1 MDLHDRTVNRTRAL
15 ATLIATLLGFAVPAR
30 AEATLYRVT
39 VLARTGD
46 YLMVSGGDTLRVA
59 SACRCENLPAG
70 SLAVV
75 ELDAENRVVELRRAI
90 GGETAGEKLP
100 PAAIVADPRSV
111 RTLRD
116 KEAAAHS
123 VVVTLVV
130 QVPADTPPGD
140 NLYVTTERSGWSASE
155 LRMERVDPLHWS
167 IQLRLPEKQPLLY
180 RYSRGSFPTLEAER
194 SGALAPPRKLVAS
207 PGLTVRDTILRFAD
221 ST

>member
-1 MDLHDRTVNRTRAL
+1 MIRTRAL
-15 ATLIATLLGFAVPAR
+15 AVLIAAALLAAAVPAR
-30 AEATLYRVT
+30 AEVRLYRVT
-39 VLARTGD
+39 VLARAPG

-59 SACRCENLPAG
+59 SGCACENLPAG
-70 SLAVV
+70 SLAVI
-75 ELDAENRVVELRRAI
+75 ELDAENRVVALRRAI
-90 GGETAGEKLP
+90 ATEPAGEKLP

-116 KEAAAHS
+116 KDATAHS

-140 NLYVTTERSGWSASE
+140 NLYVSTERSGWSASE

-167 IQLRLPEKQPLLY
+167 IQLRLPEGQPLLY
-180 RYSRGSFPTLEAER
+180 RYSRGSFSTLEAER

-207 PGLTVRDTILRFAD
+207 PALTVRDAVLRFAD